1 MKSGIF
7 KMWKYARVLW
17 VALTILV
24 SASTVNAR
32 QIPICNIAL
41 KEGLSLKGM
50 LSDFFDNEQKN
61 FVEEINS
68 GIRTISLNQ
77 MWFLNS
83 LNSNNP
89 PNDCFSCLPQGYDE
103 CGTEWDSNHPD
114 AHFNLT
120 TGFLM
125 PMDESFIINS
135 ENNIA
140 SLIFEV
146 NLLRPWWILWYVNI
160 FVLLLLSTA
169 FVVFVTK
176 TISRVKQ
183 QEREKAGIAKKI
195 AELEIMA
202 LQAQMNPHFIFNSI
216 NSIQYFVLSNRTD
229 DVLSYLSD
237 FSKVVRASL
246 ANVTK
251 KMVPLQE
258 EIDFLRSYLRIE
270 SMRFPDKFDFTVEV
284 KDGLDSL
291 GIMIPP
297 YLIQPFTENTV
308 KHGFT
313 NKQGTG
319 HLTII
324 FEEFDSETLKCT
336 VTDDGIGRAH
346 ATEIKGATAEPV
358 RLHSNVINETRI
370 RLFNTRKKP
379 DRYKVVYTDLIDNEG
394 NSAGLKVEVYLPIE
408 HA

>member
-77 MWFLNS
+77 MWYFNS

-103 CGTEWDSNHPD
+103 CGIEWDSNHPG

-169 FVVFVTK
+169 FVFFVTK

-358 RLHSNVINETRI
+358 RLHSNAINETRI